1 MSEQPTD
8 HGSRKS
14 QNDLSQGAKAFAV
27 AWSLPFQ
34 LIVPPLVGGGI
45 GYLLDHWLH
54 TKPAL
59 MLVLGLLGFG
69 LGLRE
74 VIKTATLLDKKDGG

>member
-1 MSEQPTD
+1 VQPRD
-8 HGSRKS
+8 SDSRKENAQS
-14 QNDLSQGAKAFAV
+14 AKAFAV

-54 TKPAL
+54 TKPL
-59 MLVLGLLGFG
+59 FMLVLGLLGFG
-69 LGLRE
+69 LGIRE
-74 VIKTATLLDKKDGG
+74 VVRTAAMLDKKNGG